1 MAMIKHEGPFP
12 VGYHPITAIGGPHDE
27 MLMDFGILKLAAGE
41 VWRSD
46 TDRERAVLLL
56 TGKVRF
62 VWAEGADKTTV
73 AWERSNV
80 LDQEPVALHA
90 GPGVRIGIEAL
101 EGEAE
106 LVVQARPNAESFP
119 ARLWRP
125 GDYRSERFGE
135 GTLQETGTRI
145 VRTIFDAATAP
156 HSQMVLGEVVN
167 FPGKWS
173 SYPPHDHPH
182 PEIYH
187 YRVFP
192 DHGHGHAECEDEVY
206 KITSGDTYAIPPGV
220 THAQCA
226 APGYALYYVWAIPHL
241 PGDRFG
247 PDSRVFRREHTWLID
262 RDAPIWPDAPLE
274 TVLAHRHRV

>member
-12 VGYHPITAIGGPHDE
+12 TGYHPITAIGGPHDE
-27 MLMDFGILKLAAGE
+27 MLMDFGILKLAAGG

-46 TDRERAVLLL
+46 ADRERAVLLL

-62 VWAEGADKTTV
+62 VWTEGADETTV
-73 AWERSNV
+73 EWARGNV

-106 LVVQARPNAESFP
+106 LVVQARPNPESFP
-119 ARLWRP
+119 TRLWRP

-135 GTLQETGTRI
+135 GTLQETSTRI
-145 VRTIFDAATAP
+145 VRTIFDAAGAP
-156 HSQMVLGEVVN
+156 HSRMVLGEVVN

-241 PGDRFG
+241 PGNRFG

-274 TVLAHRHRV
+274 TVLAHKERR